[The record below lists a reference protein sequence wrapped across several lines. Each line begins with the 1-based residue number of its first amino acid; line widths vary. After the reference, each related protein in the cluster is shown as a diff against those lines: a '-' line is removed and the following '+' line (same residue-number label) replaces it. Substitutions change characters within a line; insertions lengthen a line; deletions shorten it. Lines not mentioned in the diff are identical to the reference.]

1 MHCMQLKKD
10 FSYGMIPYC
19 KQTPSDPLYF
29 IGYQDHGLG
38 TTGWKFPKGHKE
50 AGETDLETAQR
61 ETNEETS
68 IFIARDDVET
78 KRVFT
83 EQYVQG
89 HMRKYEPKSRLVR
102 KTNTYFLGSVRNE
115 VRGSE
120 RLNHE
125 FNRGGWLPAEV
136 VAQRL
141 VASSQSF
148 FRKAHSYITD

>member
-1 MHCMQLKKD
+1 MQLKKD

-19 KQTPSDPLYF
+19 RQTGSAPLYF
-29 IGYQDHGLG
+29 IGYQNHGLG

-61 ETNEETS
+61 ETNEEAS
-68 IFIARDDVET
+68 IFIAQDNVNT

-89 HMRKYEPKSRLVR
+89 HMQKDEPKSRLVR
-102 KTNTYFLGSVRNE
+102 KTNTYYLGCVRNT

-120 RLNHE
+120 QLNHE
-125 FNRGGWLPAEV
+125 FSKGVWLPAEE

-141 VASSQSF
+141 VASSQNF
-148 FRKAHSYITD
+148 FRKAHSHITD